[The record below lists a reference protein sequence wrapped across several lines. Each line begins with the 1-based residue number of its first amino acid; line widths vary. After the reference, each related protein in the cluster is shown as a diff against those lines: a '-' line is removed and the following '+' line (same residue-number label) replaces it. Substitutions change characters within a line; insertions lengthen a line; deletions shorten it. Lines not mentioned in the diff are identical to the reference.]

1 MHNLAIADA
10 TKVTLNFSLS
20 LEDGTVVDSNHGED
34 PVTFTVGDGNL
45 LEGFEKAMYGLRAGD
60 EREITILP
68 EQGFGQPNEN
78 NVQEVPVTDFPED
91 LTLEVGLM
99 LSFSD
104 AQNTELP
111 GVIKALQGETVLVD
125 FNHPLA
131 GRTLLFKV
139 HIHSVSPAV
148 TH

>member
-1 MHNLAIADA
+1 MIDLAIADA

-60 EREITILP
+60 EREITIPP

-78 NVQEVPVTDFPED
+78 NLQEVPVSDFPED
-91 LTLEVGLM
+91 MALDVGLM

-111 GVIKALQGETVLVD
+111 GVIKALKGDVVLVD

-139 HIHSVSPAV
+139 HIHSVTPSV